1 MESAWLNVLTG
12 ISQGSFDTLFV
23 KDANGNW
30 INILTLGASGGGGG
44 SGVVQ
49 SAQAPLYITNGV
61 ISVDLASYLTSNQI
75 TTLLTAYST
84 TTQINAMLQSYVTA
98 TLLNNTLANYSTT
111 AQMNTALTAYIP
123 ITHESYKIGTAN
135 VGFGAFDINTRTLT
149 LQNAAGVTAL
159 LTVDNGGNLKI
170 NNSGVTTVAYV
181 SNEFATHEYNSII
194 MKDSNNV
201 LRSLIPSIAGPL
213 TYGGSS
219 LVDLNIL
226 NTELAG
232 KVSNSRVLTDVP
244 ANALFSDTLYNHPS
258 QHPISMIT
266 GLQTA
271 LDSKVGQLN
280 FVAPMTGS
288 TSGSAITIESL
299 FKPSSVSAA
308 GNIILVADDAL
319 GTLTI
324 GSIGS
329 GSGFT
334 EQDIRDR
341 IITNVNTLGTSAQ
354 SKLIKTSSSA
364 TGVFL
369 TVDPTEWAT
378 KQDLLAT
385 YSESSATGSS
395 LIFSD
400 EANSV
405 WIPFN
410 GSAGSPVNVA
420 GSHTQLTVNPSF
432 GHVSLQNTAT
442 TGSYVFTMDV
452 KGGTCTN
459 LVMDI
464 MDTATWTTMQ
474 TANFTGLTSSWQT
487 FTWNITPY
495 ANGKMD
501 IHFGWGAIAGITQSV
516 GTVHV
521 RNLSIVA
528 PSTSAVTISSN
539 ITTAD
544 ITSSGTITC
553 LSLVQLSDSSI
564 KQSTANASL
573 DTIQSVFDAV
583 EVKTYERTDIPGQS
597 RIGFLAND
605 VVAALDETG
614 FDNITQMT
622 YDTGNPLW
630 GLDYARLGSTILWGA
645 LKNTN
650 ARLAQVEAR
659 LAALEL

>member
-288 TSGSAITIESL
+288 TSGSAITIETL
-299 FKPSSVSAA
+299 FKPSSVSAGA
-308 GNIILVADDAL
+308 NILLVADDAL

-324 GSIGS
+324 ASLAS
-329 GSGFT
+329 GGFT

-341 IITNVNTLGTSAQ
+341 IIANVNVLGTSAQ
-354 SKLIKTSSSA
+354 SKLIKMSTPA

-378 KQDLLAT
+378 KQDLLASYT
-385 YSESSATGSS
+385 ESSATGSS

-410 GSAGSPVNVA
+410 TSGSPVNVS

-432 GHVSLQNTAT
+432 GHLTLQNTAT
-442 TGSYVFTMDV
+442 TGSYTFSLDV

-459 LVMDI
+459 LVMDV
-464 MDTATWTTMQ
+464 MDTVTWATMQ
-474 TANFTGLTSSWQT
+474 VTNFTGLTSSWQT

-501 IHFGWGAIAGITQSV
+501 FHWGWGAIAGITQSV

-521 RNLSIVA
+521 RNLSIAA

-539 ITTAD
+539 LTTAN
-544 ITSSGTITC
+544 ITSSGTVQC
-553 LSLVQLSDSSI
+553 VSLVQTSDASI
-564 KQSTANASL
+564 KQNVVDANLAI
-573 DTIQSVFDAV
+573 IQSVFDSV
-583 EVKTYERTDIPGQS
+583 EVKTYERTDIPGQP
-597 RIGFLAND
+597 RIGFIANE
-605 VVAALDETG
+605 VVDALDETG
-614 FDNITQMT
+614 FDNIARMT

-630 GLDYARLGSTILWGA
+630 GLDYARLTTILWGVC
-645 LKNTN
+645 KKQQM
-650 ARLAQVEAR
+650 RLDQVEAR
-659 LAALEL
+659 LAALES